1 MNEPLEEQ
9 ASLYVLGLLEG
20 AEAAQFEKQLESDP
34 ALQNFVDELDEAA
47 AALAHD
53 APARPLPAGLREKIV
68 SEINR
73 GKTVDFPQQRRFN
86 WIPWALAACLALACS
101 YLVAERVGLRGRV
114 ATLEQRD
121 FFAQV
126 QIASL
131 SSKLENAPNANAVVV
146 WDEKKQKGVLKVTQL
161 PPNDANRDYQIWL
174 VDSRYKN
181 PVDGG
186 VFHVSNKGEMSVPF
200 KPNAPVRD
208 AQAFAI
214 SLERKGG
221 VTKAEG
227 PIVLLGK

>member
-1 MNEPLEEQ
+1 MNEQLEEQ

-20 AEAAQFEKQLESDP
+20 AEASQFEKQLENDP
-34 ALQNFVDELDEAA
+34 ALRALVDDLDEAA
-47 AALAHD
+47 AAWAHD
-53 APARPLPAGLREKIV
+53 APVRPLPAGLRDRVLGK
-68 SEINR
+68 INR
-73 GKTVDFPQQRRFN
+73 GKTVAFPRRIS
-86 WIPWALAACLALACS
+86 WLPWAIAACLALACS
-101 YLVAERVGLRGRV
+101 YLVAERVGLRDRV

-121 FFAQV
+121 FFAQI

-131 SSKLENAPNANAVVV
+131 SSKLKSAPDANAVVV

-161 PPNDANRDYQIWL
+161 PRNDANRDYQLWL
-174 VDSRYKN
+174 VDPRYKD

-186 VFHVSNKGEMSVPF
+186 VFHVSNNGELSVPF
-200 KPNAPVRD
+200 QPNTPVRD
-208 AQAFAI
+208 AKGFAI